1 MNHTALELSLATI
14 RQRRIYKNRADVLLR
29 PGPVAFRQYRFLSYL
44 FIYLLLLLRVPLSQL
59 QQSKLCRAHVTR
71 RWYLRNNERR
81 NAVLSFRAISG
92 AILYRKGLDQYSQQ
106 QAARYPLNYCFIFLL
121 IIDELCYYFPQIDIL
136 QPFLS
141 VSP

>member
-1 MNHTALELSLATI
+1 MNHTALESSLAAI
-14 RQRRIYKNRADVLLR
+14 RQWRTYKIRASVLLR
-29 PGPVAFRQYRFLSYL
+29 PGTVAFRQYRFLSYL
-44 FIYLLLLLRVPLSQL
+44 FIYYHYCTPPLSQL
-59 QQSKLCRAHVTR
+59 QQSQLCRARVTR
-71 RWYLRNNERR
+71 RSYLRNNERGD
-81 NAVLSFRAISG
+81 AVLSFRAIPG
-92 AILYRKGLDQYSQQ
+92 AILHRKGLDRYSQQ